1 MANASV
7 SILRAIVDSNPLGQP
22 SAAPTDVSLPA
33 EPEESAVSV
42 VEEESPK
49 ESVLAKIAPGHAG
62 HLKILV
68 ENAPIA
74 MAMFDSSMRYLL
86 ANRKWMDDFKLH
98 NVEIIGRSQYEIFP
112 SLHPGWRHVY
122 ERSLQG
128 QVVRSDR
135 DAVTRDGQK
144 IVYRW
149 EVRPWRHM
157 DTSVG
162 GVMVTC
168 ERLNAGTGLASD
180 TAEKKTAAP
189 PARQDSLWESALP
202 LVAMDASGR
211 ILRTSHGAASYF
223 QDLKSGKASFWQ
235 AFGEVEPDGPV
246 CQQVRAALGL
256 ALAKPSAQTLFSVPH
271 DSIPVGRGVPAN
283 WQLSVVKGGE
293 WSQQGGAVMAIGLL
307 ALPTPTASP
316 QAGTS
321 PFAMA
326 PDAPSTAM
334 GIASESPV
342 TPVQNAEMHRI
353 AEELARLRLAN
364 KEACDNELTARQR
377 EARLRSV
384 LDVLPFGMIVL
395 DERGSPIY
403 HNNAVMTM
411 LGHGFNEGQS
421 VEEWLARCCRDE
433 QHTDEV
439 IRQWREGVW
448 RKQSTRI
455 LALSGADGILKEIE
469 FTPGVLAAGGFVI
482 TMRDVSEARRSE
494 EMLRGAEAK
503 FRTLVHEAPLPVIMT
518 DRAGAV
524 FDVNAPTEMLLGYSR
539 AELRRMPIERWLTPD
554 AAKAR
559 AVALREM
566 SRCGA
571 RSTAVPV
578 ELLNREDVAVPV
590 LMRLAAVPDAN
601 GSPQY
606 TIHFIQELPS
616 EVPVAAAPAELK
628 AVAAPSAA
636 PVPQRTKVSRTAMVP
651 VSLLTTDVNGRVET
665 WTEAASELFG
675 HESSEALGRGLHQWF
690 RPSDATGFYAH
701 LADLLDKGESE
712 TAEWMFLHK
721 ADGRKMGRFSLK
733 PLTDEGLAVEILT
746 DKEITLDE
754 EAPEADM
761 EALVTEEPRVL
772 EEPVPAGETTP
783 EPPVEAIARPT
794 IPDLKREM
802 LLLGETHH
810 RVKNHLQIITS
821 MLNLQISTVHNEEAR
836 DALRSSQN
844 RVRSIAALHQHL
856 YQLASGDT
864 ADFTRFASGLISH
877 LLECYDIE
885 EDRVSVELDLTDA
898 VVPEEWLMPLALSL
912 NEMVSNAL
920 KHAFPDGRKGS
931 IKVELNWS
939 DDRGELIVTDNG
951 VGLPEG
957 FDDTAVTGLGL
968 KIMRVFAGQLG
979 GEVVVSSD
987 PDGGSAFSLRFPL
1000 SGLQE

>member
-1 MANASV
+1 MPNASA
-7 SILRAIVDSNPLGQP
+7 SILRSIVENNPTGLPAVAPVDLPP
-22 SAAPTDVSLPA
+22 SAAPGDAPA
-33 EPEESAVSV
+33 DDSESEA
-42 VEEESPK
+42 K
-49 ESVLAKIAPGHAG
+49 EGTLAKIAPGHAG

-74 MAMFDSSMRYLL
+74 MAMFDSNMRYLL
-86 ANRKWMDDFKLH
+86 ANRRWIDDFKLQ

-135 DAVTRDGQK
+135 DAITRDGQK

-149 EVRPWRHM
+149 EVRPWRHV
-157 DTSVG
+157 DTTVG

-168 ERLNAGTGLASD
+168 ERLIAGAGHGPET
-180 TAEKKTAAP
+180 TEKKSAP
-189 PARQDSLWESALP
+189 PAKQDALWESALP
-202 LVAMDASGR
+202 MVAMDSTGR
-211 ILRTSHGAASYF
+211 ILRASHGAAGYF
-223 QDLKSGKASFWQ
+223 HELGSGTASFWQ
-235 AFGEVEPDGPV
+235 AFGELEPDGPV

-256 ALAKPSAQTLFSVPH
+256 ALAKPSAQTLFSVPQ
-271 DSIPVGRGVPAN
+271 DSIPSGRGVPAN
-283 WQLSVVKGGE
+283 WQLSVVRGGE
-293 WSQQGGAVMAIGLL
+293 WSQEGGAVMAIGLL
-307 ALPTPTASP
+307 ALPTPSAAPQTTATPFALAPEASP
-316 QAGTS
+316 T
-321 PFAMA
+321 M
-326 PDAPSTAM
+326 M
-334 GIASESPV
+334 GIALEASTTQTADPD
-342 TPVQNAEMHRI
+342 AHRI
-353 AEELARLRLAN
+353 AEELARLRLIH

-395 DERGSPIY
+395 DERGRPIY
-403 HNNAVMTM
+403 HNNAVTTM
-411 LGHGFNEGQS
+411 LGHGLSEGQS
-421 VEEWLARCCRDE
+421 VEEWLAKCCRDE

-448 RKQSTRI
+448 RKQLTRI
-455 LALSGADGILKEIE
+455 LALSGTDGLLKEIE
-469 FTPGVLAAGGFVI
+469 FTPGLLAAGGFVI
-482 TMRDVSEARRSE
+482 TLRDVTEARRSE

-554 AAKAR
+554 AAKSR
-559 AVALREM
+559 AIALREM

-571 RSTAVPV
+571 RSTEVPV
-578 ELLNREDVAVPV
+578 ELVNREDVSVPV
-590 LMRLAAVPDAN
+590 LMRLASVPDAN
-601 GSPQY
+601 GAPQY
-606 TIHFIQELPS
+606 TIHYIQELEVEAP
-616 EVPVAAAPAELK
+616 EQAPEEPKNEVVPV
-628 AVAAPSAA
+628 VAATPRKKRE
-636 PVPQRTKVSRTAMVP
+636 PRTAMVP
-651 VSLLTTDVNGRVET
+651 VSLLCTDVNGRVES
-665 WTEAASELFG
+665 WSEAATELFG
-675 HESSEALGRGLHQWF
+675 HETQEALGRGLHQWF

-701 LADLLDKGESE
+701 LAELLNNGEPE

-721 ADGRKMGRFSLK
+721 TEGRKMGTFSLK
-733 PLTDEGLAVEILT
+733 SLTDEGLSVEISI
-746 DKEITLDE
+746 DKEVTIE
-754 EAPEADM
+754 EEDLEPEM
-761 EALVTEEPRVL
+761 EALVSDDPHAEAESSPDTATSSESADPAAT
-772 EEPVPAGETTP
+772 PVRPA
-783 EPPVEAIARPT
+783 A
-794 IPDLKREM
+794 PDLKREM

-864 ADFTRFASGLISH
+864 ADFSRFASGLISH
-877 LLECYDIE
+877 LLECYDVE
-885 EDRVSVELDLTDA
+885 EERVAVELNLSDTI
-898 VVPEEWLMPLALSL
+898 VPEEWLMPLALSL

-920 KHAFPDGRKGS
+920 KHAFPRERQGS
-931 IKVELNWS
+931 IKVELNWG
-939 DDRGELIVTDNG
+939 DERGELTVTDDG
-951 VGLPEG
+951 VGLPES

-987 PDGGSAFSLRFPL
+987 PGGGASFSLRFPL
-1000 SGLQE
+1000 TVPQA